1 MRLLARDG
9 LIFLLFCGC
18 RPKAGLQ
25 GARRLRLLLLLPG
38 LLSSKMNADSLSDW
52 AYFCRLSCSFSFYDV
67 CLLRSGD
74 GNSFMLYFPANRNS
88 RSPGG
93 PRIQRVANGFGKLVG
108 RDDDGA
114 AASSPAADSLVV
126 TRQPSA
132 PSCEG

>member
-52 AYFCRLSCSFSFYDV
+52 AYFCLLSCSFSFYDV
-67 CLLRSGD
+67 CLLRSD
-74 GNSFMLYFPANRNS
+74 NRNNVVFS
-88 RSPGG
+88 GKKKFAKPWWTPDSACGKWFREACGPG
-93 PRIQRVANGFGKLVG
+93 
-108 RDDDGA
+108 
-114 AASSPAADSLVV
+114 
-126 TRQPSA
+126 
-132 PSCEG
+132 